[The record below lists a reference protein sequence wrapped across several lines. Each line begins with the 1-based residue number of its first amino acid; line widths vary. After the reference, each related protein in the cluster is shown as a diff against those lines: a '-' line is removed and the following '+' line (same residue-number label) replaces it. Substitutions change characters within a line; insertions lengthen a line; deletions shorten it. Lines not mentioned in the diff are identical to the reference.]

1 MSPQIPLSTGKI
13 QTNTCF
19 PWPTQVFIIT
29 ACRSSQPSL
38 CSSPYSLPILYNEA
52 GHVPLKLPISWG
64 DPGPHLIHGSLG
76 PPESTTQTA
85 SWSLQP
91 FLYVWPLCSTDTE
104 SHTDRQTHRPLYID
118 SNRPHIMQPNN
129 VQKCKSIPL
138 PAWSLELGRHSLCRN
153 LYPVSECS
161 AGSKRFHSQVSS
173 TLLSDFYQQCS
184 HIGSTHTVLS
194 TAQMQANVWIMHQC
208 QFTCKFWS
216 KVVIWLQ
223 TYINVLAILQYL

>member
-1 MSPQIPLSTGKI
+1 MSPQIPPSTGKI

-29 ACRSSQPSL
+29 VCRSSQPSL

-52 GHVPLKLPISWG
+52 GHVPLKLPISLRG
-64 DPGPHLIHGSLG
+64 SGPPPNTWFLG
-76 PPESTTQTA
+76 PTRVHNPNSILIA
-85 SWSLQP
+85 SAFFVCLTLV
-91 FLYVWPLCSTDTE
+91 FTE
-104 SHTDRQTHRPLYID
+104 THTDRQTHRPLYID
-118 SNRPHIMQPNN
+118 SNRPHTMQPNN

-184 HIGSTHTVLS
+184 HVGSTHTVLS

-223 TYINVLAILQYL
+223 TYINVLIILQYL